1 MELQKINKEE
11 YRKKMNVL
19 LIGLVASL
27 AISAIGFGT
36 LLIELFGVKESIA
49 GESTGNFH
57 LNLFGVVLAIA
68 LNAFIASKIKTHPYL
83 NEAVYVWNLKQIHN
97 QIYRKLKKIKA
108 AADEGNRN
116 ALTVLYFYYTTQKQV
131 YELDNNTLTM
141 NSVDSSIEHI
151 KKEAEKWSFEL
162 SLSDFSKELVA
173 EF

>member
-1 MELQKINKEE
+1 MRLQKIDKEQ
-11 YRKKMNVL
+11 YRRKMNVL

-27 AISAIGFGT
+27 AISAIGFGS
-36 LLIELFGVKESIA
+36 LLIELFGSTDNLA

-57 LNLFGVVLAIA
+57 LNLLGVVLAIA

-108 AADEGNRN
+108 ASESGNRN
-116 ALTVLYFYYTTQKQV
+116 ALTTLFFYYTTQKQV
-131 YELDNNTLTM
+131 YDLDNNTLTIS
-141 NSVDSSIEHI
+141 SVQNALENIEN
-151 KKEAEKWSFEL
+151 EARNWGIEL
-162 SLSDFSKELVA
+162 SLNDFTKEMIA

>member
-1 MELQKINKEE
+1 MKVQKINKEE

-19 LIGLVASL
+19 LIALVASL
-27 AISAIGFGT
+27 AISAIGFGA
-36 LLIELFGVKESIA
+36 LLIELFGTTNSIS

-68 LNAFIASKIKTHPYL
+68 FNAFIASKLKGHPYL

-108 AADEGNRN
+108 ASESGNRN
-116 ALTVLYFYYTTQKQV
+116 ALTILFFYYTTQKQV

-141 NSVDSSIEHI
+141 SSVESALDNIE
-151 KKEAEKWSFEL
+151 KEAGKWGFEL
-162 SLSDFSKELVA
+162 SLNDFAKDMIA

>member
-83 NEAVYVWNLKQIHN
+83 NEAVYVWNLKHIHN

-108 AADEGNRN
+108 ASESGNRN
-116 ALTVLYFYYTTQKQV
+116 ALTILFFYYTTQKQV
-131 YELDNNTLTM
+131 YDLDNNTLTIS
-141 NSVDSSIEHI
+141 SVKSALENLE
-151 KKEAEKWSFEL
+151 KEADHWGIEL
-162 SLSDFSKELVA
+162 SLNDFAKEMIA